1 VDRAHESM
9 DRWLSGSPQDLGGP
23 SRRGAAG
30 ARLSVGSSVMRGL
43 RACRC
48 YTKIEKRSH
57 RSSLRSS
64 VADVAMEGGWRQ
76 RGTNDDGGVQC
87 GVSGGVEKR
96 NKRWNEV
103 RWGAVVLGLPFIGQV
118 GERRGREEGG
128 QRWSLSLIVS
138 TMKRGEE
145 STRCRGCVGEVEIG
159 ERHIDSTSSEHWR
172 VATGG
177 TRHRGASGGWR

>member
-30 ARLSVGSSVMRGL
+30 ARLSAGSSVMRGL

-64 VADVAMEGGWRQ
+64 TADVAMEGGWRQ
-76 RGTNDDGGVQC
+76 RGMNDDGGV
-87 GVSGGVEKR
+87 
-96 NKRWNEV
+96 
-103 RWGAVVLGLPFIGQV
+103 
-118 GERRGREEGG
+118 
-128 QRWSLSLIVS
+128 
-138 TMKRGEE
+138 
-145 STRCRGCVGEVEIG
+145 
-159 ERHIDSTSSEHWR
+159 
-172 VATGG
+172 
-177 TRHRGASGGWR
+177 